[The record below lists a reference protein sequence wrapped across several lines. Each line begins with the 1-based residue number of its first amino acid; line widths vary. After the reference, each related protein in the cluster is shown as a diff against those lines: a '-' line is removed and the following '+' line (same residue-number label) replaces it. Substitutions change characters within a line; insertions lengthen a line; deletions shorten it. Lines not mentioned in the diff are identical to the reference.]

1 MPAVVVFV
9 WLPALLWLD
18 RTASLGEQRVLG
30 LITWVLLLLLLR
42 RETPLVRM
50 QTVVVIVFATAVEYT
65 FAGWL
70 GVYVYRLENVPW
82 FVPPGHGMVYLG
94 ALALGRSTYVRTH
107 LRGLMVAVAVVGGAY
122 TLWGLS
128 PLAPRLDVLGA
139 FWYACLLGFL
149 FFGRSRALYVGA
161 FVVVTYL
168 EILGTQVGCLGL
180 AAARPHGTR
189 AHRQPPLGRGRRL
202 RLVRPGRHRRGA
214 VPAHPVVRPD
224 HLVRAAYRV
233 RRRGRAPRP

>member
-18 RTASLGEQRVLG
+18 RTASLAEQRVLG
-30 LITWVLLLLLLR
+30 LITWLLLLLLLR

-107 LRGLMVAVAVVGGAY
+107 LRGLMVAVAVVVARTRCGG
-122 TLWGLS
+122 
-128 PLAPRLDVLGA
+128 
-139 FWYACLLGFL
+139 C
-149 FFGRSRALYVGA
+149 
-161 FVVVTYL
+161 
-168 EILGTQVGCLGL
+168 
-180 AAARPHGTR
+180 RPS
-189 AHRQPPLGRGRRL
+189 
-202 RLVRPGRHRRGA
+202 RRGSMCLA
-214 VPAHPVVRPD
+214 RSGTPACSASCSSVAHVPCTSGPSSW
-224 HLVRAAYRV
+224 
-233 RRRGRAPRP
+233 